1 MRDIKSHPIA
11 DCFPMLGE
19 SDFQELK
26 EDIRKHG
33 QLAKVLIF
41 EEKILD
47 GRNRYRA
54 IRELGMEPMISVFP
68 GTYAEAV
75 DMVVS
80 LNLRRRHMDREEIRI
95 AAGKLADLDVGSNRF
110 LQVAV
115 SRETAKSEKMPRYE
129 VAEKLGLSEMEVAK
143 AVTIEK
149 KAAPEVKEAYHK
161 REITQGQAF
170 EYAQHAHEKQ
180 RKLVEQKATIREAK
194 AERKVKSDAMIV
206 LDEVLEKMSVFVD
219 MMKAARGNA
228 DDVDGWNRKIDRL
241 VKTLEGLRL

>member
-1 MRDIKSHPIA
+1 MSEIQFHPIA

-19 SDFQELK
+19 SDFRELK

-54 IRELGMEPMISVFP
+54 IRELGMEPMMAVFP

-95 AAGKLADLDVGSNRF
+95 AAGRLATLESKKSF
-110 LQVAV
+110 SV
-115 SRETAKSEKMPRYE
+115 SRETETLSRSE
-129 VAEKLGLSEMEVAK
+129 VAASMGLSEMEVAK

-170 EYAQHAHEKQ
+170 EYAQHAPEKQ
-180 RKLVEQKATIREAK
+180 RELVEQKATIREAK
-194 AERKVKSDAMIV
+194 AERKVKSPAMVV
-206 LDEVLEKMSVFVD
+206 LDEVLEKMGIFLD
-219 MMKAARGNA
+219 MMKSARSGA
-228 DDVDGWNRKIDRL
+228 DDIDGWNRRIDRL
-241 VKTLEGLRL
+241 VKKLEDLRL

>member
-1 MRDIKSHPIA
+1 
-11 DCFPMLGE
+11 MLGE

-33 QLAKVLIF
+33 QLARILVF
-41 EEKILD
+41 QEMILD

-54 IRELGMEPMISVFP
+54 CRELGMIPLVAVFP

-80 LNLRRRHMDREEIRI
+80 LNLRRRHMDRQEIVE
-95 AAGKLADLDVGSNRF
+95 AGGKLATLGEGRPKT
-110 LQVAV
+110 V
-115 SRETAKSEKMPRYE
+115 SRETVLEPVSRKAIS
-129 VAEKLGLSEMEVAK
+129 EKLGVPEMAIAK
-143 AVTIEK
+143 EVTINE

-170 EYAQHAHEKQ
+170 EYAQHTPEKQ
-180 RKLVEQKATIREAK
+180 RELVEQKATIREAK
-194 AERKVKSDAMIV
+194 AERKVKSPAMVV

-228 DDVDGWNRKIDRL
+228 DDVDGWNKRIDRL
-241 VKTLEGLRL
+241 IKTLDGLKL

>member
-1 MRDIKSHPIA
+1 MRPYENHPIA

-33 QLAKVLIF
+33 QLARILVF
-41 EEKILD
+41 QEMILD

-54 IRELGMEPMISVFP
+54 CRELGMIPLVAVFP

-95 AAGKLADLDVGSNRF
+95 AAGKVETLKCGNPVHT
-110 LQVAV
+110 V
-115 SRETAKSEKMPRYE
+115 SREIVETCSRKA
-129 VAEKLGLSEMEVAK
+129 VAEKFGLSEMEVAK

-149 KAAPEVKEAYHK
+149 KASPEVKEAYHK

-170 EYAQHAHEKQ
+170 EYAQHAPEKQ
-180 RKLVEQKATIREAK
+180 RELVEQKATIREAK
-194 AERKVKSDAMIV
+194 AERKAKSPAMVV
-206 LDEVLEKMSVFVD
+206 LDEVLEKMGVFVD

-228 DDVDGWNRKIDRL
+228 DDVDGWNKRIDRL
-241 VKTLEGLRL
+241 IKTLDGLKL

>member
-1 MRDIKSHPIA
+1 MKPYENHPIA

-33 QLAKVLIF
+33 QLARILVF
-41 EEKILD
+41 QEMILD

-54 IRELGMEPMISVFP
+54 CRELGMTPQVAVFP

-80 LNLRRRHMDREEIRI
+80 LNLRRRHMDREEIRD
-95 AAGKLADLDVGSNRF
+95 ASGKLACLNEGRKSKDDLTATR
-110 LQVAV
+110 VA
-115 SRETAKSEKMPRYE
+115 
-129 VAEKLGLSEMEVAK
+129 VAEKLGITEGEVMK

-149 KAAPEVKEAYHK
+149 KAAPEVKEAYRK

-170 EYAQHAHEKQ
+170 EFAQHEPEKQ
-180 RKLVEQKATIREAK
+180 RELVERKATIREAQ
-194 AERKVKSDAMIV
+194 AERKVKSEAMQQ
-206 LDEVLEKMSVFVD
+206 LDEVLEKMGVFVEL
-219 MMKAARGNA
+219 MKAARAHA

-241 VKTLEGLRL
+241 LKTLEGLKL

>member
-1 MRDIKSHPIA
+1 MSEIQPHPIA

-80 LNLRRRHMDREEIRI
+80 LNLRRRHMDREEIRE
-95 AAGKLADLDVGSNRF
+95 ASGKLATLDRGNSSLRPSN
-110 LQVAV
+110 V
-115 SRETAKSEKMPRYE
+115 SHETFGIPGRKE

-170 EYAQHAHEKQ
+170 EYAQHAPEKQ
-180 RKLVEQKATIREAK
+180 RELVKQKATIREAQ
-194 AERKVKSDAMIV
+194 AERKVKSPAMVV
-206 LDEVLEKMSVFVD
+206 LDEVLEKMGVFVD
-219 MMKAARGNA
+219 MMKSARSGA
-228 DDVDGWNRKIDRL
+228 DDVDGWNRRIDRL
-241 VKTLEGLRL
+241 VKKLEDLRL